1 MTPSRQAFAVS
12 LGLHLALVLGLAL
25 FASPARLPE
34 LPKSIEATLM
44 SLPTAPL
51 PAPTAPIQPE
61 PTPAEPVSEPEPA
74 PAPPPKPEP
83 KPAPTPEPKPSP
95 TPKPEAKPEPKKPE
109 PKPEPASKPE
119 PKPTPKPAEPDP
131 ELVKERER
139 LERAAQA
146 RQQAIAQALRD
157 EADAMAKQA
166 TADAR
171 ARQLASQVNQFT
183 LAINQKIKNEW
194 KRPINVDGKLETVMT
209 ITVLPGGEVRS
220 VLIKQSS
227 GNAAFD
233 ASAEEAVRRASPLPV
248 PADAALF
255 NEYFRVIS
263 LKFKPEE

>member
-25 FASPARLPE
+25 FASPSRLPE

-61 PTPAEPVSEPEPA
+61 PTPAEPISEPEPA
-74 PAPPPKPEP
+74 PTPPPKPEP
-83 KPAPTPEPKPSP
+83 APKPK
-95 TPKPEAKPEPKKPE
+95 PK
-109 PKPEPASKPE
+109 PKPEPT
-119 PKPTPKPAEPDP
+119 PKPKPAEPDP

-166 TADAR
+166 TTDAR

-255 NEYFRVIS
+255 NEFFRVIS

>member
-1 MTPSRQAFAVS
+1 MTPSRQAFVVS
-12 LGLHLALVLGLAL
+12 FGLHLALVLGLVL
-25 FASPARLPE
+25 FASPAHLPE
-34 LPKSIEATLM
+34 LPKNIEATLM

-51 PAPTAPIQPE
+51 PAATAPIQPE
-61 PTPAEPVSEPEPA
+61 PTPAEPISAPEPT
-74 PAPPPKPEP
+74 PEPTPEQPPK
-83 KPAPTPEPKPSP
+83 PEPKPSP
-95 TPKPEAKPEPKKPE
+95 TPKPEAKPEPEPKKTA
-109 PKPEPASKPE
+109 PKPELSPKPE

-131 ELVKERER
+131 ELAKERER

-171 ARQLASQVNQFT
+171 ARQLASQINQFT

-220 VLIKQSS
+220 VLIRQSS

-233 ASAEEAVRRASPLPV
+233 ASAEEAVKRASPLPV

-255 NEYFRVIS
+255 NEFFRVIS

>member
-12 LGLHLALVLGLAL
+12 FGLHIVLVLGLAL

-51 PAPTAPIQPE
+51 PAPVAPTQPE
-61 PTPAEPVSEPEPA
+61 PTPAEPVSEPEPT

-83 KPAPTPEPKPSP
+83 TPAPTPEPKPSP
-95 TPKPEAKPEPKKPE
+95 TPKPEPKPEPKKPA
-109 PKPEPASKPE
+109 PKPEPA
-119 PKPTPKPAEPDP
+119 PKPAEPDP

-146 RQQAIAQALRD
+146 RQQAIAQALRS
-157 EADAMAKQA
+157 EADAMAQQA
-166 TADAR
+166 AADAR
-171 ARQLASQVNQFT
+171 ARQLASQINQFT

-209 ITVLPGGEVRS
+209 ITVLPGGEVRN
-220 VLIKQSS
+220 VLIRQSS

-248 PADAALF
+248 PSDSALF
-255 NEYFRVIS
+255 NEFFRVIT

>member
-12 LGLHLALVLGLAL
+12 LGLHLALVLGLVL

-44 SLPTAPL
+44 SLPTAPS
-51 PAPTAPIQPE
+51 PASTAPIQPE
-61 PTPAEPVSEPEPA
+61 PTPAEPITAPEPT
-74 PAPPPKPEP
+74 PEPPKPEP
-83 KPAPTPEPKPSP
+83 KPE
-95 TPKPEAKPEPKKPE
+95 
-109 PKPEPASKPE
+109 SKPE
-119 PKPTPKPAEPDP
+119 PKPNPTAKPETKPEPKKTEPKPDPVVKPEPTPKPTEPDP

-166 TADAR
+166 AADAR
-171 ARQLASQVNQFT
+171 ARQLASQINQFT

-220 VLIKQSS
+220 VLIRQSS

-255 NEYFRVIS
+255 NEFFRVIS

>member
-12 LGLHLALVLGLAL
+12 FGLHIALVLGLAL

-51 PAPTAPIQPE
+51 PAPAAPIQPE
-61 PTPAEPVSEPEPA
+61 PTAAEPISEPEPA
-74 PAPPPKPEP
+74 PAPP
-83 KPAPTPEPKPSP
+83 PTPEPKPSP

-109 PKPEPASKPE
+109 PAPKPE
-119 PKPTPKPAEPDP
+119 PKPTPTPTPKPAEPDP

-146 RQQAIAQALRD
+146 RQQAIAQALRS
-157 EADAMAKQA
+157 EADAMAQQA
-166 TADAR
+166 AADAR
-171 ARQLASQVNQFT
+171 ARQLASQINQFT

-220 VLIKQSS
+220 VLIRQSS

-255 NEYFRVIS
+255 NEFFRVIS

>member
-12 LGLHLALVLGLAL
+12 FGLHLALVLVLAL
-25 FASPARLPE
+25 FASPTRLPE

-44 SLPTAPL
+44 SLPSAPL
-51 PAPTAPIQPE
+51 PAPAAPIQPE
-61 PTPAEPVSEPEPA
+61 PAAAEPISEPEPA
-74 PAPPPKPEP
+74 PAPP
-83 KPAPTPEPKPSP
+83 PTPEPKPSP

-109 PKPEPASKPE
+109 PTPKPE
-119 PKPTPKPAEPDP
+119 PKPTPTPKPAEPDP

-146 RQQAIAQALRD
+146 RQQAIAQALRS
-157 EADAMAKQA
+157 EADAMAQQA
-166 TADAR
+166 AADAR
-171 ARQLASQVNQFT
+171 ARQLASQINQFT

-194 KRPINVDGKLETVMT
+194 KRPINVDGKLETIMT
-209 ITVLPGGEVRS
+209 ITVLPGGEVRN
-220 VLIKQSS
+220 VLIRQSS

-255 NEYFRVIS
+255 NEFFRVIT